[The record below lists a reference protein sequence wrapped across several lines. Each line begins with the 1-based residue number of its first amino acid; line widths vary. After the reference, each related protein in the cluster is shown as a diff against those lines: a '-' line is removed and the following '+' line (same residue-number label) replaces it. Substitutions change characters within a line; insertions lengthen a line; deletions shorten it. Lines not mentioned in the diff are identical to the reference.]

1 MNNTKTKKL
10 SKTSLVKG
18 KQKKVVKKPALKVH
32 DKVETTIL
40 AAIKKSGKV
49 GYYHFSKGCA
59 SYRAIEY
66 FMAHKPVEGK
76 VYLAKV
82 VLGDYDRKEPFVR
95 RNVQKM
101 ILLVHSQFKKV
112 VAVKWVKGFK
122 NKFTEFKLT
131 KKAA

>member
-1 MNNTKTKKL
+1 MKNITKTKKAI
-10 SKTSLVKG
+10 KMGMKG
-18 KQKKVVKKPALKVH
+18 KVKASKKPVTKAY
-32 DKVETTIL
+32 DKVESTIQ

-59 SYRAIEY
+59 AYRAIAY

-76 VYLAKV
+76 VYKAKD

-112 VAVKWVKGFK
+112 VAIKWVKGFK

-131 KKAA
+131 KKVA